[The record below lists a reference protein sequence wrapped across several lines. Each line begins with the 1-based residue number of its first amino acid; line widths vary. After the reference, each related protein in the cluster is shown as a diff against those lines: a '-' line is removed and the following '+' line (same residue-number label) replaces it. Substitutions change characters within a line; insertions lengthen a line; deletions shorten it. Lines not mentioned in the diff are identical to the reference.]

1 MRPPR
6 DPRDDTSRARARA
19 PDGKC
24 DPAGRLWVG
33 SKNLHCDKPTGALWS
48 VDGTA
53 EWTRHVEGVGVS
65 NGLVWTRDRKTFYY
79 IDSPTR
85 TIDAFD
91 YNVRMGTISN
101 RRVAVRVK
109 DGDGYPDGCA
119 IDDEDKARVAPQPRT
134 ATRRTAP
141 PTRPRA
147 AHAPCCDHASS
158 SQVWVAMW
166 EGGCVIRYDPKSGKE
181 MMRVAIPG
189 AKQVT
194 SCAFGGADLS
204 TLYVTTASAGIPQA
218 EIDREQPNAGALFAI
233 DLKKQGVSGVPA
245 SAFKL
250 PNEPK
255 FNKKRARGV

>member
-6 DPRDDTSRARARA
+6 DPRDDSSRARA

-48 VDGTA
+48 VDGSAT
-53 EWTRHVEGVGVS
+53 WTRHVEGVGVS

-91 YNVRMGTISN
+91 YDMKAGTMSN

-119 IDDEDKARVAPQPRT
+119 IDDEDKARVLPSPEPQRAAPRRPLGRGLH
-134 ATRRTAP
+134 TRRAVIVRRRRRCGWPCGRAGASFVT
-141 PTRPRA
+141 TRRA
-147 AHAPCCDHASS
+147 A
-158 SQVWVAMW
+158 
-166 EGGCVIRYDPKSGKE
+166 
-181 MMRVAIPG
+181 
-189 AKQVT
+189 
-194 SCAFGGADLS
+194 
-204 TLYVTTASAGIPQA
+204 
-218 EIDREQPNAGALFAI
+218 
-233 DLKKQGVSGVPA
+233 
-245 SAFKL
+245 
-250 PNEPK
+250 
-255 FNKKRARGV
+255 KR